1 MLRVNP
7 HVIAARTGGWRKSNS
22 NSALN
27 EWHYVR
33 LGVFIELNGLSVI
46 MDDQKRTIL
55 VIDDEEA
62 IRKILNIHLSKEGYD
77 VIQSP
82 GDKWPNR
89 EHINIVDLPM
99 EDATRIFFSR
109 KVLERNPEDV
119 MMEWASKRITN
130 TANNPPMIIK
140 SPVLV
145 QSWVATQKWA
155 IGYIPANLVD
165 PTKVK
170 VALTIH

>member
-1 MLRVNP
+1 MTLVRYRAAMACVIMMALMVTGGGSSAEPIAVIVNP
-7 HVIAARTGGWRKSNS
+7 ANPINI
-22 NSALN
+22 L
-27 EWHYVR
+27 
-33 LGVFIELNGLSVI
+33 
-46 MDDQKRTIL
+46 TI
-55 VIDDEEA
+55 DEVKKYYSDIVA
-62 IRKILNIHLSKEGYD
+62 M
-77 VIQSP
+77 
-82 GDKWPNR
+82 WPNR
-89 EHINIVDLPM
+89 EHVNIVDLPM
-99 EDATRIFFSR
+99 EDTTRHMFSM

-155 IGYIPANLVD
+155 IGYISASLVD

-170 VALTIH
+170 VVLTIHSH